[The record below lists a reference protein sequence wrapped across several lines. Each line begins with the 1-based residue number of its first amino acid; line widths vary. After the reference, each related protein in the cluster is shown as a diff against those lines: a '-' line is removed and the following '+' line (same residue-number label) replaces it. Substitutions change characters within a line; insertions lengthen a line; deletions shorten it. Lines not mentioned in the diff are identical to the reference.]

1 MNTDRTFD
9 DIRAEIE
16 RFVPDV
22 VMAFDYLPVTG
33 AISTATVPAALK
45 ALSLAKDVD
54 PGIGIAEAM
63 PMKFL
68 METRVEDIARDADIL
83 HKYHAATGVIH
94 LYMGLEAS
102 TDEMLASLNKG
113 TDMDMNQRAL
123 DLARENDLT
132 TEASFMIGG
141 PTETWESV
149 EKTIEVAI
157 RLNPD
162 IAVFPVITPMP
173 FTPIHEEYKD
183 LGGTLSVR
191 SELGQ
196 GAEFTVRLPMDGA
209 APGSPA

>member
-1 MNTDRTFD
+1 
-9 DIRAEIE
+9 
-16 RFVPDV
+16 
-22 VMAFDYLPVTG
+22 MAFDYLPVTG

-83 HKYHAATGVIH
+83 HKYHAAGVIH
-94 LYMGLEAS
+94 LYMELEAS

-123 DLARENDLT
+123 DLAREKDLT
-132 TEASFMIGG
+132 
-141 PTETWESV
+141 TETWESV